1 MANTSN
7 TGNTR
12 NEKLSALMD
21 GELTRDDALAVIKA
35 LGQNDSQ
42 RGDWDC
48 YHLIGDALRGQ
59 VMQDSTP
66 QAIPQV
72 TADARPV
79 ARTKEP
85 HVNASVTTQV
95 AAPIDSTL
103 TRCRVSTEAIFAQ
116 LAAEPTVFAP
126 AAARNL
132 AQQVRRAKPSAVHQ
146 KTRFALAMA
155 ASVVTV
161 SAIGVIAFKQ
171 QQGSVASA
179 VVAQQ
184 TPAKQAQALADG
196 SASEIRVNDYLLVHR
211 QFANPGALQ
220 AAALKRTER
229 TERTER
235 MNQQPLPVNQQPR
248 IEQPRIEQREAV
260 NQ

>member
-7 TGNTR
+7 IGNTS

-21 GELTRDDALAVIKA
+21 GELARDDALAVIKT
-35 LGQNDSQ
+35 LGQNDAQ
-42 RGDWDC
+42 RGNWDC

-59 VMQDSTP
+59 VMQQSANVSTP
-66 QAIPQV
+66 ANV
-72 TADARPV
+72 
-79 ARTKEP
+79 
-85 HVNASVTTQV
+85 SSTTQV
-95 AAPIDSTL
+95 ATPISAAVS
-103 TRCRVSTEAIFAQ
+103 RRRVSAEAIFAQ
-116 LAAEPTVFAP
+116 LAIEPTVFAP
-126 AAARNL
+126 AAARDL
-132 AQQVRRAKPSAVHQ
+132 ALQASNTKPAPVHQ

-161 SAIGVIAFKQ
+161 SAIGVVAFKQ

-184 TPAKQAQALADG
+184 APTKQAQVLADS

-220 AAALKRTER
+220 AAALKRP
-229 TERTER
+229 ERTER
-235 MNQQPLPVNQQPR
+235 MNQQPLPLNEQPP
-248 IEQPRIEQREAV
+248 IEQPRNQLPRTEQREAV